1 MLPRSPTSETAVL
14 DTSNKRLSM
23 NHSAHQLAALVYES
37 CDLLDASEFDQWMQL
52 CVPDFRYRI
61 STYSHEIRKEML
73 WADYDLVE
81 LGNLFK
87 GIPGQLVA
95 LGTYRR
101 HVGQCREVER
111 DDRFSK
117 MESSLVVYHTDL
129 QGKSNLFAVARYVD
143 LIDIMGEHLRLSD
156 REVRLETR
164 LLDFGPHV
172 IL

>member
-1 MLPRSPTSETAVL
+1 M
-14 DTSNKRLSM
+14 
-23 NHSAHQLAALVYES
+23 
-37 CDLLDASEFDQWMQL
+37 DAI
-52 CVPDFRYRI
+52 VRAGIRYRI

-73 WADYDLVE
+73 WADYDLGE

-101 HVGQCREVER
+101 HVGQCREVDR

-117 MESSLVVYHTDL
+117 TESSLVVYHTDL
-129 QGKSNLFAVARYVD
+129 QGKSNLFAVAKYID
-143 LIDIMGEHLRLSD
+143 LIDISGTQLRFSE

>member
-1 MLPRSPTSETAVL
+1 
-14 DTSNKRLSM
+14 M
-23 NHSAHQLAALVYES
+23 NADANRLAALVYKS
-37 CDLLDASEFDQWMQL
+37 CDLLDANDYDAWMEL
-52 CVPDFRYRI
+52 CASDFRYRI

-73 WADYDLVE
+73 WADYDLAE
-81 LGNLFK
+81 LDTLFK
-87 GIPGQLVA
+87 GIPGQLVV

-111 DDRFSK
+111 DDRFSRL
-117 MESSLVVYHTDL
+117 ESSLVVYHTDL
-129 QGKSNLFAVARYVD
+129 QGSSNLFAVAKY
-143 LIDIMGEHLRLSD
+143 IDIIEIGSDRLLLSD